1 MGESIVLMNNSMS
14 NIPETKN
21 IQKEIF
27 AAFFSPNKV
36 AYVFT
41 PSLQSPSISRI
52 PSGRS

>member
-1 MGESIVLMNNSMS
+1 MGESIVLMNNSMP
-14 NIPETKN
+14 NIPEVEN

-27 AAFFSPNKV
+27 AAFFSPNEV

-41 PSLQSPSISRI
+41 PSLRYPSISRI